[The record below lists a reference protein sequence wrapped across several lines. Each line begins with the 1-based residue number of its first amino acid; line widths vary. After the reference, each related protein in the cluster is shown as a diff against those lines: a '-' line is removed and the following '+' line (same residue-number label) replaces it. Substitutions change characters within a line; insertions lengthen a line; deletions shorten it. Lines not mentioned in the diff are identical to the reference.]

1 MRGAKRRF
9 GLDCFLIMWSGSTR
23 WRIQNSRQVTQ
34 SQVQFTLVQVMNL
47 LHIAAHQPSPKT
59 LLLPPMCRI
68 ELKHWRALLLLQR
81 PVAHPPAARWL
92 ALQRLQVLMRWLCP
106 LLVQPIMRQS
116 PMQQSA
122 PRLHH
127 RRQSCSAAAI
137 THSMVVHLLQYRA
150 AVFYMSAAQQQLVKQ
165 LI

>member
-1 MRGAKRRF
+1 MFMRGAKRRF

-59 LLLPPMCRI
+59 PLLPPMCRI
-68 ELKHWRALLLLQR
+68 ELKHWLAPQLQQR

-92 ALQRLQVLMRWLCP
+92 ALQRLQVLMRWLCQ
-106 LLVQPIMRQS
+106 LLVQPIMRRLQ
-116 PMQQSA
+116 MQQ
-122 PRLHH
+122 LHL

-150 AVFYMSAAQQQLVKQ
+150 AACYM
-165 LI
+165 